1 MEGEPC
7 CGRTEGSF
15 GCIKSSV
22 KQIEGNI
29 MKDKEIWE
37 LLEHREYAKIKD
49 YLNTQNEVD
58 LAELLERFPEKQQI
72 MLFRLINKEDAAETF
87 ANMEPKMQENLVQAF
102 SMKELRDIMDDM
114 FLDDTVD
121 LVEEMP
127 ANVVDKIL
135 QATDAETRQRINTLL
150 NYPEDSAGSIM
161 TIEYIDLRRKM
172 TVREALKKIKRIG
185 IDQETIYT
193 CYVIENRK
201 LIGIVTAK
209 DLLIRDDNEY
219 IEDIMET
226 NIICVN
232 THDDKEDVAKLFH
245 RYGFIAIPV
254 VDTEHCLV
262 GIVTFDDALE
272 VWQDEVDEDM
282 SVMAAMAP
290 SEESYFGTSVL
301 QHARNRIVWLLFL
314 MLSATITGMVLSY
327 YESAFAAVPILVTF
341 IPMLMGTGGN
351 CGSQSSTLI
360 IRGLAV
366 DEIRF
371 SDWFRVVFKEIRVA
385 ALVGLALAIV
395 NGLRILIMYQDVRLA
410 ALLGISL
417 MLIVVLAK
425 IIGCSLPMIAKK
437 LRLDPA
443 LMAAPLISTILDT
456 CSILIYFALAT
467 KIYQI

>member
-1 MEGEPC
+1 ME
-7 CGRTEGSF
+7 
-15 GCIKSSV
+15 
-22 KQIEGNI
+22 
-29 MKDKEIWE
+29 DKEIWE
-37 LLEHREYAKIKD
+37 LLENREYAKIKE
-49 YLNTQNEVD
+49 YLNTKNEVD
-58 LAELLERFPEKQQI
+58 LADLLERFPQKQQI

-87 ANMEPKMQENLVQAF
+87 ANMEPKMQETLVQAF
-102 SMKELRDIMDDM
+102 SMKELREIMDDM

-172 TVREALKKIKRIG
+172 TVKEALKKIKRIG
-185 IDQETIYT
+185 INQETIYT

-209 DLLIRDDNEY
+209 DLLIEDDNKY

-245 RYGFIAIPV
+245 KYGFIAIPV

-272 VWQDEVDEDM
+272 VWQDEVEEDM

-290 SEESYFGTSVL
+290 SEENYFGTSVL

-327 YESAFAAVPILVTF
+327 YESAFAAVPVLVTF

-366 DEIRF
+366 DEIQF
-371 SDWFRVVFKEIRVA
+371 GDWFRVVFKEIRVA
-385 ALVGLALAIV
+385 ALVGAALAVV
-395 NGLRILIMYQDVRLA
+395 NGLRIILMYSEIKLA
-410 ALLGISL
+410 VLLGISL
-417 MLIVVLAK
+417 FLIVILAK
-425 IIGCSLPMIAKK
+425 LIGCSLPMLAKK
-437 LRLDPA
+437 LGLDPA
-443 LMAAPLISTILDT
+443 LMAAPLITTILDT

-467 KIYQI
+467 KMYQL

>member
-1 MEGEPC
+1 
-7 CGRTEGSF
+7 
-15 GCIKSSV
+15 
-22 KQIEGNI
+22 

>member
-15 GCIKSSV
+15 GCTKSSV

-327 YESAFAAVPILVTF
+327 YESAFAAVPMLVTF

>member
-1 MEGEPC
+1 
-7 CGRTEGSF
+7 
-15 GCIKSSV
+15 
-22 KQIEGNI
+22 

-417 MLIVVLAK
+417 ILIVVLAK